1 MPLEIKELH
10 IRASVVENKATRTA
24 KDISFSEIEKIKRE
38 VIRTCVEEVMQMLE
52 NKKER

>member
-10 IRASVVENKATRTA
+10 IRASVVENKSTRTA
-24 KDISFSEIEKIKRE
+24 KDLSPMEMDKIKRE
-38 VIRTCVEEVMQMLE
+38 VIRTCVQEVMQILE